1 MARVVRRAASA
12 AAWRAPS
19 RAIERRARKHKVI
32 MESVTQEKKKLRSVI
47 CFEAKAPTGYTF
59 IPAGNP
65 LLTTACKERC
75 RKEGSQIYAVST
87 TPHQHTHNLSQHV
100 HRIGY
105 HFPSTVVAAVCSELG
120 LYLTNTGKAVSL
132 HTVGTLKDRRPSDS
146 DVSQEV
152 INTEARDAIK
162 DLFPN
167 VPDKD
172 LFQIIKTSFQKGQRK
187 VGTASE
193 LPLARRAQLA
203 VVAHVRHLY
212 TDYDRL
218 LKQGSFQ
225 EARSAVEQP
234 TLAKVVAWRG
244 DDENGQTQLEDVF
257 REVIVISDDEDSE
270 TEEESATTDTLD
282 YSVEIL
288 SNTPRTHEI
297 QTQPISADSVPIQD
311 ATRELSEEAPP
322 GFRIIPKTTTQSTI
336 NRRGFSR
343 YQAWNR
349 ALHRYRA
356 EAQGTEQT
364 RHGDVSP
371 EQQSPRYAKRPAATQ
386 ESLEPIRRRE
396 ISNLPVEP
404 TPRPISGSQYAEQP
418 IQRLPPGRTHVGTVD
433 RRVLLEGERPFT
445 QLGTMGRPPA
455 LTAQRPHEI
464 RLTETT
470 PRWNV
475 HTNHPQGKLQ
485 SIVDPTRLERVPMP
499 SNDRFNAPVFVGGPR
514 ELQQSNE
521 SQFGPRTELAMPFQA
536 RPGAIS
542 QDQVL
547 PSIEAPWPLEK
558 RRTEFRLEHLTKR
571 MSLRSVTPVQ
581 PQGENHG
588 NGSGPGSP
596 EDQNCKRRRLA
607 YYAGPHP
614 DSRPDTW
621 NARPTGIP
629 VPDEQGP
636 RVQYRRDELG
646 PEHRAQDVQ
655 YLRRDHPPPGEQP
668 LLIGHQRERQTGPF
682 IPQVISLDS
691 RRDLDRTHPMD
702 SLGHLPMHP
711 YQPSTGQNGMMTA
724 GDRTFRATPDVSR
737 PEVRSYYGD
746 RSPRMEHIRHSTLQE
761 VRPSIW
767 NPRIDGDRP
776 VAHNAPHG
784 KHYADGFVR
793 SVDVREARELRPVD
807 YSLERPRLQSTRGP
821 EISIQPSR
829 TRIPDQVHAKDFV
842 QPRATSEQRLPSPL
856 VMHNFYHQTSSY
868 LDTVSGNRQPQ
879 GRVPTPRERR
889 PGSGLS
895 TTRRVH
901 DPRTFQMA
909 EQNRPVYVQR
919 VESQPP
925 QYPMSD
931 GRPVIVVD

>member
-19 RAIERRARKHKVI
+19 RAIQRRARKHKVI

-75 RKEGSQIYAVST
+75 RQEGSQIHAVST
-87 TPHQHTHNLSQHV
+87 TPHMHTHNLSQHV

-120 LYLTNTGKAVSL
+120 LYLTSTGKAVSF
-132 HTVGTLKDRRPSDS
+132 HTLGTVDDRRPPDS
-146 DVSQEV
+146 EVSQEV

-244 DDENGQTQLEDVF
+244 DDENGETVLEDVF

-270 TEEESATTDTLD
+270 TEEESTTTDTRD

-288 SNTPRTHEI
+288 SNPARTHEI
-297 QTQPISADSVPIQD
+297 QTQPISADLVTSQD
-311 ATRELSEEAPP
+311 PNRDLSEETGPT
-322 GFRIIPKTTTQSTI
+322 FRIISEVPAQKTI
-336 NRRGFSR
+336 DRRGFSR

-356 EAQGTEQT
+356 EVQRTEQP
-364 RHGDVSP
+364 RLGDVSP
-371 EQQSPRYAKRPAATQ
+371 EQQSPLYAKRPAVTQ
-386 ESLEPIRRRE
+386 ESSEPIRRRE
-396 ISNLPVEP
+396 IPKPMES
-404 TPRPISGSQYAEQP
+404 TPRVIPGPLYGEP
-418 IQRLPPGRTHVGTVD
+418 PVQRLLAGKSHVGTLE
-433 RRVLLEGERPFT
+433 RRVPLEGERLLSQFGPT
-445 QLGTMGRPPA
+445 GGPQA
-455 LTAQRPHEI
+455 LTTQKPHEI
-464 RLTETT
+464 RLMETA

-475 HTNHPQGKLQ
+475 HTTHPQGKTQ
-485 SIVDPTRLERVPMP
+485 SIVDSTRLERSHVPPNGRANVPM
-499 SNDRFNAPVFVGGPR
+499 FVSGPT
-514 ELQQSNE
+514 ELQQQQSNE
-521 SQFGPRTELAMPFQA
+521 SQFGPRPEAPIPSQV
-536 RPGAIS
+536 RPAVIA
-542 QDQVL
+542 QDHVL

-558 RRTEFRLEHLTKR
+558 RRPEFRLEHLTKR
-571 MSLRSVTPVQ
+571 MSLRSVTPVHS
-581 PQGENHG
+581 QGDDHG
-588 NGSGPGSP
+588 SGSGPNSP
-596 EDQNCKRRRLA
+596 DDQNCKRRRLA
-607 YYAGPHP
+607 YYAGLQP

-621 NARPTGIP
+621 NARPIGNP
-629 VPDEQGP
+629 VSEEQGP
-636 RVQYRRDELG
+636 KVQYRRDELG
-646 PEHRAQDVQ
+646 PEHRPQDVQ
-655 YLRRDHPPPGEQP
+655 YLRRDHLLSGEQP
-668 LLIGHQRERQTGPF
+668 LRVGHLRERQAGLFAPH
-682 IPQVISLDS
+682 VISLDS
-691 RRDLDRTHPMD
+691 RRDLDRVRPVD
-702 SLGHLPMHP
+702 QLGHVPMHP
-711 YQPSTGQNGMMTA
+711 FQPSPGTSGTVTA
-724 GDRTFRATPDVSR
+724 GDRIFRAVPDVPR

-746 RSPRMEHIRHSTLQE
+746 RSPHMDQTRPSTLE
-761 VRPSIW
+761 ESRPFPW
-767 NPRIDGDRP
+767 NPRINGDRP
-776 VAHNAPHG
+776 LAHNAPLG
-784 KHYADGFVR
+784 KQYADGFVR
-793 SVDVREARELRPVD
+793 SIDARETRPAD
-807 YSLERPRLQSTRGP
+807 YFVERPRPQSTRG
-821 EISIQPSR
+821 EILLQPSR
-829 TRIPDQVHAKDFV
+829 PRNPDPLLAKDPN
-842 QPRATSEQRLPSPL
+842 QPRASSEQRLPSPR
-856 VMHNFYHQTSSY
+856 VTHSSHHQTFNHLETIPGS
-868 LDTVSGNRQPQ
+868 RQPH

-895 TTRRVH
+895 TMRRVH

-909 EQNRPVYVQR
+909 EQSRPIYVQR

-925 QYPMSD
+925 QHPMSD
-931 GRPVIVVD
+931 GRPVLVMD